1 MWDVLHWLLF
11 PQHISYRIAS
21 LVWRCLSGWA
31 LSYLCKFCCPLS
43 SCQGRHTLRYSVH
56 GNLAIPFACSAAMQT
71 RSFSGVGPATW
82 NGLPIDLRH
91 LPNGACSQFHHLL
104 KTVLFRLA
112 WVGSAS
118 E

>member
-1 MWDVLHWLLF
+1 MKSQTPEKTAQMEVPLHRDAIQSAHRSRSDYMFKVWLDINL
-11 PQHISYRIAS
+11 
-21 LVWRCLSGWA
+21 LSNNN
-31 LSYLCKFCCPLS
+31 LS
-43 SCQGRHTLRYSVH
+43 SSILPHLW
-56 GNLAIPFACSAAMQT
+56 PK
-71 RSFSGVGPATW
+71 TW
-82 NGLPIDLRH
+82 NGLPVDLRH